1 MVLKHLPFQFISGS
15 GFNNEKRILIIYLY
29 TIIISMQDNTFLY
42 NTVRWKVHMSI
53 QILKVPKSSR

>member
-1 MVLKHLPFQFISGS
+1 MVLKHRPFQFISGS

-53 QILKVPKSSR
+53 

>member
-53 QILKVPKSSR
+53 